1 MVTCPWCGTT
11 QTQFVPICPR
21 CGGSMPPP
29 VPEPTP
35 QPVRT
40 YEPIEQHL
48 QAPPSAP
55 RSVPSGLLGRIFFT
69 NAAAIT
75 AMVFAILGTVYT
87 ILGIC
92 FTIGF
97 ISSIIGTIFLI
108 LGIVFLAVGLGL
120 GYWRI
125 KRARTMIEL
134 LRKGTPAVG
143 QVLSVE
149 GNPYVRVNG
158 QTPFTI
164 AYQFNVIGQTFNG
177 SVTTLNYPALLQPG
191 QAVYALYKPDNPQ
204 VNTLY
209 PALF

>member
-1 MVTCPWCGTT
+1 
-11 QTQFVPICPR
+11 
-21 CGGSMPPP
+21 MPAPA
-29 VPEPTP
+29 PEPLP
-35 QPVRT
+35 QPAPV
-40 YEPIEQHL
+40 YEQFEQPL

-69 NAAAIT
+69 NGAAIT

-92 FTIGF
+92 LSIGL
-97 ISSIIGTIFLI
+97 ISSIVGMIFLI

-134 LRKGTPAVG
+134 LRNGTPALG

-164 AYQFNVIGQTFNG
+164 AYQFNVIGQIFNG

-191 QAVYALYKPDNPQ
+191 QAVYALYQPDNPQ